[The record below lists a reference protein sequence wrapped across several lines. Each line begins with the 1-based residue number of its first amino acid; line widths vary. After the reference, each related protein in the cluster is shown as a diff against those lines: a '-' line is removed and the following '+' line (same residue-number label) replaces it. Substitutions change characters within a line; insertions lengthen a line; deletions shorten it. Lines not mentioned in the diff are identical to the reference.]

1 MAFALTVNQLVPALK
16 QPGCPICNLQ
26 RATVQRFLTSFLQE
40 NLMDRAARQKV
51 LDSLGFCPT
60 HTFQLAGMEMRND
73 GDPLGTNIL
82 HEQINGRV
90 QQALRKWQSGRR
102 PGWLGDLQDRFL
114 KQIGQKK
121 PAAIPVAECP
131 VCAGM
136 RENGTRALAALLDE
150 LGRGSEEIM
159 PLYEKGDGLCLGH
172 LRQGLDAVGDDFPAG
187 AEIVVQNALKRLD
200 SQQLRMREYIRK
212 HNISYQDEK
221 MKPEEE
227 QAWREALG
235 FYSGYA
241 PSAFG
246 PFERKP
252 E

>member
-60 HTFQLAGMEMRND
+60 HTFELAAMEMRTD

-102 PGWLGDLQDRFL
+102 SVWLGDLQSR
-114 KQIGQKK
+114 
-121 PAAIPVAECP
+121 
-131 VCAGM
+131 
-136 RENGTRALAALLDE
+136 LLSK
-150 LGRGSEEIM
+150 LVRRNQPLSRLQNARCVRGCGKTV
-159 PLYEKGDGLCLGH
+159 PGLWLH
-172 LRQGLDAVGDDFPAG
+172 YWMSL
-187 AEIVVQNALKRLD
+187 AEILKKLRLCI
-200 SQQLRMREYIRK
+200 SRE
-212 HNISYQDEK
+212 
-221 MKPEEE
+221 MAC
-227 QAWREALG
+227 AWGIYGRAWMQ
-235 FYSGYA
+235 
-241 PSAFG
+241 
-246 PFERKP
+246 
-252 E
+252 